1 MIGARLKVAR
11 GASGLSLRAL
21 EDKIDRAVSAQAI
34 GKYERDEAMPG
45 STTLIALARALDVS
59 VDYLLADDDIVLED
73 VEFRKKALSARKA
86 EERMKALLLRDVERY
101 LVVEEL
107 LDLPSVNWDR
117 PRDGAYPVVTDVAEA
132 DRAARGLRTVWGL
145 GSDPI
150 PSLVELLE
158 ERGIKVLLV
167 DVYDIDGLTANVSR
181 RGGSAAPVVV
191 VNPSHTG
198 ERQRF
203 TLAHEL
209 GHLVLDVAPKLDE
222 EDAAHRFAGAFLM
235 PAELLWSE
243 VGKRRTSISIGELVD
258 LKVLFGA
265 SVQAVAHRCKDLGI
279 IGPTLYAGLFK
290 EFRERGWRT
299 APYPEPER
307 LQPEKPK
314 RFERLCLRALA
325 EDAVSESRAAELL
338 GISVWELDRRMA
350 ATAMA
355 V

>member
-1 MIGARLKVAR
+1 MIGARLKLAR
-11 GASGLSLRAL
+11 GALGLSLRAL
-21 EDKIDRAVSAQAI
+21 EDRIGRAVSAQAI
-34 GKYERDEAMPG
+34 GKYERDEVMPG
-45 STTLIALARALDVS
+45 SATLIALARALDVS
-59 VDYLLADDDIVLED
+59 VDYLLADDDIALEAI
-73 VEFRKKALSARKA
+73 EFRKKALAARKA
-86 EERMKALLLRDVERY
+86 EERIKAMLLRDVERY

-107 LDLPSVNWDR
+107 LALSSVNWDQ
-117 PRDGAYPVVTDVAEA
+117 PREGSYPVVTDVAEA
-132 DRAARGLRTVWGL
+132 DRAARGLRTAWGL
-145 GSDPI
+145 GTHPI

-158 ERGIKVLLV
+158 ERGVKVLLV
-167 DVYDIDGLTANVSR
+167 DVEDIDGLTAQVSR
-181 RGGSAAPVVV
+181 RGGPSAPVVG

-209 GHLVLDVAPKLDE
+209 GHLVLDVAHKLNE

-265 SVQAVAHRCKDLGI
+265 SVQAVTHRCKDLGI
-279 IGPTLYAGLFK
+279 IGPTLYADLFR
-290 EFRERGWRT
+290 EFRQRGWRT
-299 APYPEPER
+299 APYPEPEP

-338 GISVWELDRRMA
+338 GITVWELDQRMA
-350 ATAMA
+350 ATADA
-355 V
+355 I